1 MLHEWWDFGPIW
13 ISPRDGVFDQVHQ
26 RRDRLDTPALNKYAI
41 GFYGSLESGIFERA
55 GVSQGA
61 DEATFDDPTNPV
73 QTGGFSE
80 IVKQEC

>member
-1 MLHEWWDFGPIW
+1 M
-13 ISPRDGVFDQVHQ
+13 FDQVHQ